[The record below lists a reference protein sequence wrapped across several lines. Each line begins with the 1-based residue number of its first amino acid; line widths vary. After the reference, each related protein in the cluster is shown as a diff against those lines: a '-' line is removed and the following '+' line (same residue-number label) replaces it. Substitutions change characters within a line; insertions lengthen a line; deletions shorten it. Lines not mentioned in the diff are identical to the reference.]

1 MAIAALRRLS
11 RPAITLAGLVVA
23 WDALVLALA
32 LPPFML
38 PRPWQ
43 VARTLVERADFL
55 APHAASTLVEILAG
69 LLLGTALGFAAGCA
83 VAMLPALRRWAEPV
97 MVASQAVPVFAIAP
111 LLVLWF
117 GYGMA
122 SKVAMATLIVF
133 FPVAIAVRDGI
144 AGTPILLVRNA
155 RCMGFG
161 PVRILWRVR
170 VPAALPGIAS
180 GLRMAAALAPI
191 GAVIGE
197 WVGASEG
204 LGFVMMQA
212 NARMQTDVMFA
223 ALLILAV
230 LAVALHA
237 AVDRSMRRIVH
248 WQPHIDRD
256 GDPT

>member
-1 MAIAALRRLS
+1 MAIPILRRLT
-11 RPAITLAGLVVA
+11 RPALTLAGLLAA

-32 LPPFML
+32 LPAFML

-43 VARTLVERADFL
+43 VARTLAERADFL
-55 APHAASTLVEILAG
+55 APHAASTLLEILAG
-69 LLLGTALGFAAGCA
+69 LLLGTALGSAVGCA
-83 VAMLPALRRWAEPV
+83 VAMLPSLRRWVEPA

-111 LLVLWF
+111 LLVLWL

-122 SKVAMATLIVF
+122 SKIAMATLVVF
-133 FPVAIAVRDGI
+133 FPVAVAVRDGI
-144 AGTPILLVRNA
+144 AGTPALLVRNA
-155 RCMGFG
+155 QCMGFG

-170 VPAALPGIAS
+170 VPAALPSVAS

-223 ALLILAV
+223 ALVVLAA

-237 AVDRSMRRIVH
+237 AVDRTMRRLVH
-248 WQPHIDRD
+248 WHPDIDRD

>member
-1 MAIAALRRLS
+1 MAINTLRRLT
-11 RPAITLAGLVVA
+11 RPVVTLAGLLAA
-23 WDALVLALA
+23 WDAIVLALA

-43 VARTLVERADFL
+43 VARTMVERADFL
-55 APHAASTLVEILAG
+55 VAHAASTLLEILAG
-69 LLLGTALGFAAGCA
+69 LLLGTALGSAVGCA
-83 VAMLPALRRWAEPV
+83 VAMLPSLRRWAEPIV
-97 MVASQAVPVFAIAP
+97 VASQAVPVFAIAP
-111 LLVLWF
+111 LLVLWL

-122 SKVAMATLIVF
+122 SKIAMATLVVF

-144 AGTPILLVRNA
+144 AGTPALLVRNA

-170 VPAALPGIAS
+170 VPAALPGVAS

-223 ALLILAV
+223 ALVVLAALAV
-230 LAVALHA
+230 TLHA
-237 AVDRSMRRIVH
+237 AVDRSMRSLVH
-248 WQPHIDRD
+248 WQPDIDRD